1 MTQKLENRL
10 KQCKIFFKII
20 GHSSYF
26 KAGADPG
33 TSFDWGSKLW
43 FRKDCRTFFVAN
55 YNHFS
60 QRRPLVSQ
68 SVNASHRWRGKYCFA
83 SRRKHII
90 EGYPKTITFFSNPGI
105 WLSGKMQSRVSL
117 IQPVKKWCTMP
128 SIKEFQSQTCVTSD
142 WGAGSR
148 PRRPD
153 PLPLDPQ
160 LQRRRFV

>member
-1 MTQKLENRL
+1 MSSGEVTQKLENRL

-33 TSFDWGSKLW
+33 IFDWGSKLW
-43 FRKDCRTFFVAN
+43 FRKDCRAFFVAN

-90 EGYPKTITFFSNPGI
+90 EGYPKTITFLNNPGI

-117 IQPVKKWCTMP
+117 KK
-128 SIKEFQSQTCVTSD
+128 SAS
-142 WGAGSR
+142 
-148 PRRPD
+148 
-153 PLPLDPQ
+153 
-160 LQRRRFV
+160 